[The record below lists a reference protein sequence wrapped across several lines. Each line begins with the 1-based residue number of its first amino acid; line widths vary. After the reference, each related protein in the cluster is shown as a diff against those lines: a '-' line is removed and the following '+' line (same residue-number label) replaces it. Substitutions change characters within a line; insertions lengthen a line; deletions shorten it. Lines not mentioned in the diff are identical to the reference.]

1 MQSKNENEISL
12 FHQIFCCQKEYF
24 GEIALRGML
33 KKTRTC
39 SQCIT
44 SKGNNLRSNL
54 DFQMLNILLEVEN
67 HYNCLLFLEIIEI
80 FRKFDKKGIQGI
92 YY

>member
-1 MQSKNENEISL
+1 MNDIYTVQSGRRKTLLMQSKNENEISL

-54 DFQMLNILLEVEN
+54 DFQMLNIL
-67 HYNCLLFLEIIEI
+67 
-80 FRKFDKKGIQGI
+80 
-92 YY
+92 